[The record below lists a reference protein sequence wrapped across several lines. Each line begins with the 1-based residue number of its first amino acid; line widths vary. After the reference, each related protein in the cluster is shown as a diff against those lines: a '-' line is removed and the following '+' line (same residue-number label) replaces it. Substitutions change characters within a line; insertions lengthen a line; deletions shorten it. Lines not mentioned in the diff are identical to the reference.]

1 MSRVRRVRFVASMKP
16 LAPGVQRCYSINPCE
31 RRSYCQV
38 GRKRPHLIGAYG
50 LLTGRTTEHP
60 RPEGVPFLSRR
71 LALVRRRG
79 FFCAGRTRRRRCSEI
94 ARYDSYRVNN
104 EINTRVCR
112 LIDENG
118 DQLGLFDVRD
128 AQRLADERGMDLVE
142 IAAQA
147 NPPVCRI
154 MDFRKFVYE
163 EKRREKASRKNQSR
177 IEVKEMKFRPKIDVG
192 DYETKKG
199 HVIRFLRKGNR
210 VKITIMFRGRE
221 MAHPDQGLKVL
232 DRLADD
238 LKDVATV
245 DQKPKMEGRNMH
257 MTISPIKGAF
267 DKKPEAADDQDEA

>member
-1 MSRVRRVRFVASMKP
+1 M
-16 LAPGVQRCYSINPCE
+16 N
-31 RRSYCQV
+31 
-38 GRKRPHLIGAYG
+38 
-50 LLTGRTTEHP
+50 
-60 RPEGVPFLSRR
+60 
-71 LALVRRRG
+71 
-79 FFCAGRTRRRRCSEI
+79 
-94 ARYDSYRVNN
+94 D
-104 EINTRVCR
+104 EINTRACR

-199 HVIRFLRKGNR
+199 HVVRFLRKGNR

-267 DKKPEAADDQDEA
+267 DKKPEAPEDQDEA